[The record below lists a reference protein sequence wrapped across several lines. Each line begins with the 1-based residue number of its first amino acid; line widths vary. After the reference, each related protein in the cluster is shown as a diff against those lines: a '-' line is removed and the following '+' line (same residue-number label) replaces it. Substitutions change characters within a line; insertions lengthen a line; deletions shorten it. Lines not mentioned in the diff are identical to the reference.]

1 MAINK
6 TVNKRTNSHGAMKNC
21 MEYVLRQDK
30 TNEQLAYVTGPYCYD
45 EINYDLVYRTFLE
58 EKKLWNKDS
67 GRMYAHNIIS
77 WHKDEQI
84 TPEQAFEFGK
94 EFAEKWF
101 PGFQTLVAVHKDK
114 DHIHCHLVTN
124 SVSYEDGR
132 KLHSTKR
139 DLERMKQLTNQMC
152 RERGMTVVEKGKHF
166 DGSQIEKGEVIAW
179 SKDKYN
185 LFRQQVKDSF
195 VADCAMAVLKALE
208 NCISKEQF
216 IEKMKQFGWRVN
228 WTEKRKHITFQNQD
242 GKKVRDSNLSK
253 TFHLDISKEAL
264 EHEFNGNYERVRAEA
279 ERTAGTDEELVG
291 YYRQVETA
299 CEGAGD
305 ITGAG
310 NEREGRVTGEKSED
324 ERVYP
329 GISEKNTQSENGKTA
344 AILRESRNAR
354 RNAEV
359 ECRNS
364 ADDRRIVRNAET
376 QSVFTAGNDDLRNRN
391 GLMTRSEQE
400 QLEEEIKDVRNQNS
414 KLKIRVNQSSVEAVE
429 QAQQKQEEA
438 EKQARQAENQ
448 AERERKQADVEI
460 QRARRKAKSEVEDM
474 RERQFFWDWG
484 YLCVIFFSFI
494 QNGAFQRDLL
504 QLITVPINW
513 CRGYVAWFEQ
523 LDYIGYSAGE
533 VIFERIFSSAV
544 IMAGIVGCVLLVWGG
559 IEQYRKIW
567 DDIYKMVLIASISF
581 IVVLGNLI
589 REYLPF
595 NLLFVILVIN
605 VGAVLIRIYLNN
617 KNVGY

>member
-1 MAINK
+1 MNLMEITKGYEPKQNEQQEQMKNLSDTTDKWKLLAKEQATSLELVTKERDELQVRNQKMNEFILEFQ
-6 TVNKRTNSHGAMKNC
+6 KRTHSLK
-21 MEYVLRQDK
+21 MEKQ
-30 TNEQLAYVTGPYCYD
+30 QLFFENHEMQEEMQKSNA
-45 EINYDLVYRTFLE
+45 EIQQMTE
-58 EKKLWNKDS
+58 ELS
-67 GRMYAHNIIS
+67 EM
-77 WHKDEQI
+77 
-84 TPEQAFEFGK
+84 
-94 EFAEKWF
+94 
-101 PGFQTLVAVHKDK
+101 
-114 DHIHCHLVTN
+114 
-124 SVSYEDGR
+124 R
-132 KLHSTKR
+132 KL
-139 DLERMKQLTNQMC
+139 NQ
-152 RERGMTVVEKGKHF
+152 
-166 DGSQIEKGEVIAW
+166 S
-179 SKDKYN
+179 
-185 LFRQQVKDSF
+185 LQQS
-195 VADCAMAVLKALE
+195 
-208 NCISKEQF
+208 
-216 IEKMKQFGWRVN
+216 
-228 WTEKRKHITFQNQD
+228 
-242 GKKVRDSNLSK
+242 
-253 TFHLDISKEAL
+253 
-264 EHEFNGNYERVRAEA
+264 
-279 ERTAGTDEELVG
+279 
-291 YYRQVETA
+291 
-299 CEGAGD
+299 
-305 ITGAG
+305 
-310 NEREGRVTGEKSED
+310 
-324 ERVYP
+324 
-329 GISEKNTQSENGKTA
+329 
-344 AILRESRNAR
+344 
-354 RNAEV
+354 
-359 ECRNS
+359 
-364 ADDRRIVRNAET
+364 
-376 QSVFTAGNDDLRNRN
+376 NDDLRNRN

-567 DDIYKMVLIASISF
+567 DEIYKMVLIASISF

-605 VGAVLIRIYLNN
+605 VGAVLIRIYFNN

>member
-1 MAINK
+1 MNLMEITKGYEPKQNEQQEQMKNLSDTTDKWKLLAKEQATSLELVTKERDELQVRNQKMNEFILEFQ
-6 TVNKRTNSHGAMKNC
+6 KRTHSLK
-21 MEYVLRQDK
+21 MEKQ
-30 TNEQLAYVTGPYCYD
+30 QLFFENHEMQEEMQKSNA
-45 EINYDLVYRTFLE
+45 EIQQMTE
-58 EKKLWNKDS
+58 ELS
-67 GRMYAHNIIS
+67 EM
-77 WHKDEQI
+77 
-84 TPEQAFEFGK
+84 
-94 EFAEKWF
+94 
-101 PGFQTLVAVHKDK
+101 
-114 DHIHCHLVTN
+114 
-124 SVSYEDGR
+124 R
-132 KLHSTKR
+132 KL
-139 DLERMKQLTNQMC
+139 NQ
-152 RERGMTVVEKGKHF
+152 
-166 DGSQIEKGEVIAW
+166 S
-179 SKDKYN
+179 
-185 LFRQQVKDSF
+185 LQQS
-195 VADCAMAVLKALE
+195 
-208 NCISKEQF
+208 
-216 IEKMKQFGWRVN
+216 
-228 WTEKRKHITFQNQD
+228 
-242 GKKVRDSNLSK
+242 
-253 TFHLDISKEAL
+253 
-264 EHEFNGNYERVRAEA
+264 
-279 ERTAGTDEELVG
+279 
-291 YYRQVETA
+291 
-299 CEGAGD
+299 
-305 ITGAG
+305 
-310 NEREGRVTGEKSED
+310 
-324 ERVYP
+324 
-329 GISEKNTQSENGKTA
+329 
-344 AILRESRNAR
+344 
-354 RNAEV
+354 
-359 ECRNS
+359 
-364 ADDRRIVRNAET
+364 
-376 QSVFTAGNDDLRNRN
+376 NDDLRNRN

-567 DDIYKMVLIASISF
+567 DEIYKMVLIASISF

>member
-1 MAINK
+1 MNLMEITKGYEPKQNEQQEQMKNLSDTTDKWKLLAKEQATSLELVTKERDELQVRNQKMNEFILEFQ
-6 TVNKRTNSHGAMKNC
+6 KRTHSLK
-21 MEYVLRQDK
+21 MEKQ
-30 TNEQLAYVTGPYCYD
+30 QLFFENHEMQEEMQKSNA
-45 EINYDLVYRTFLE
+45 EIQQMTE
-58 EKKLWNKDS
+58 ELS
-67 GRMYAHNIIS
+67 EM
-77 WHKDEQI
+77 
-84 TPEQAFEFGK
+84 
-94 EFAEKWF
+94 
-101 PGFQTLVAVHKDK
+101 
-114 DHIHCHLVTN
+114 
-124 SVSYEDGR
+124 R
-132 KLHSTKR
+132 KL
-139 DLERMKQLTNQMC
+139 NQ
-152 RERGMTVVEKGKHF
+152 
-166 DGSQIEKGEVIAW
+166 S
-179 SKDKYN
+179 
-185 LFRQQVKDSF
+185 LQQS
-195 VADCAMAVLKALE
+195 
-208 NCISKEQF
+208 
-216 IEKMKQFGWRVN
+216 
-228 WTEKRKHITFQNQD
+228 
-242 GKKVRDSNLSK
+242 
-253 TFHLDISKEAL
+253 
-264 EHEFNGNYERVRAEA
+264 
-279 ERTAGTDEELVG
+279 
-291 YYRQVETA
+291 
-299 CEGAGD
+299 
-305 ITGAG
+305 
-310 NEREGRVTGEKSED
+310 
-324 ERVYP
+324 
-329 GISEKNTQSENGKTA
+329 
-344 AILRESRNAR
+344 
-354 RNAEV
+354 
-359 ECRNS
+359 
-364 ADDRRIVRNAET
+364 
-376 QSVFTAGNDDLRNRN
+376 NDDLRNRN

-513 CRGYVAWFEQ
+513 CREYVAWFEQ
-523 LDYIGYSAGE
+523 LDYLGYSAGE

-605 VGAVLIRIYLNN
+605 VGAVLIRIYFNN

>member
-1 MAINK
+1 MNLMEITKGYEPKQNEQQEQMKNLSDTTDKWKLLAKEQATSLELVTKERDELQVRNQKMNEFILEFQ
-6 TVNKRTNSHGAMKNC
+6 KRTHSLK
-21 MEYVLRQDK
+21 MEKQ
-30 TNEQLAYVTGPYCYD
+30 QLFFENHEMQEEMQKSNA
-45 EINYDLVYRTFLE
+45 EIQQMTE
-58 EKKLWNKDS
+58 ELS
-67 GRMYAHNIIS
+67 EM
-77 WHKDEQI
+77 
-84 TPEQAFEFGK
+84 
-94 EFAEKWF
+94 
-101 PGFQTLVAVHKDK
+101 
-114 DHIHCHLVTN
+114 
-124 SVSYEDGR
+124 R
-132 KLHSTKR
+132 KL
-139 DLERMKQLTNQMC
+139 NQ
-152 RERGMTVVEKGKHF
+152 
-166 DGSQIEKGEVIAW
+166 S
-179 SKDKYN
+179 
-185 LFRQQVKDSF
+185 LQQS
-195 VADCAMAVLKALE
+195 
-208 NCISKEQF
+208 
-216 IEKMKQFGWRVN
+216 
-228 WTEKRKHITFQNQD
+228 
-242 GKKVRDSNLSK
+242 
-253 TFHLDISKEAL
+253 
-264 EHEFNGNYERVRAEA
+264 
-279 ERTAGTDEELVG
+279 
-291 YYRQVETA
+291 
-299 CEGAGD
+299 
-305 ITGAG
+305 
-310 NEREGRVTGEKSED
+310 
-324 ERVYP
+324 
-329 GISEKNTQSENGKTA
+329 
-344 AILRESRNAR
+344 
-354 RNAEV
+354 
-359 ECRNS
+359 
-364 ADDRRIVRNAET
+364 
-376 QSVFTAGNDDLRNRN
+376 NDDLRNRN

-414 KLKIRVNQSSVEAVE
+414 KLKILVNQSSVEAVE

>member
-1 MAINK
+1 MNLIEITK
-6 TVNKRTNSHGAMKNC
+6 GYEPK
-21 MEYVLRQDK
+21 Q
-30 TNEQLAYVTGPYCYD
+30 NEQTEQMKSLPDITDKWKQLAKEQAASLELVTEERDKLQVKNQKMNEFILEFQERTHKLKMEKQNLFFENHEMQD
-45 EINYDLVYRTFLE
+45 EI
-58 EKKLWNKDS
+58 
-67 GRMYAHNIIS
+67 
-77 WHKDEQI
+77 
-84 TPEQAFEFGK
+84 
-94 EFAEKWF
+94 
-101 PGFQTLVAVHKDK
+101 
-114 DHIHCHLVTN
+114 
-124 SVSYEDGR
+124 R
-132 KLHSTKR
+132 KLNDEIHH
-139 DLERMKQLTNQMC
+139 LT
-152 RERGMTVVEKGKHF
+152 
-166 DGSQIEKGEVIAW
+166 
-179 SKDKYN
+179 
-185 LFRQQVKDSF
+185 
-195 VADCAMAVLKALE
+195 
-208 NCISKEQF
+208 
-216 IEKMKQFGWRVN
+216 
-228 WTEKRKHITFQNQD
+228 TE
-242 GKKVRDSNLSK
+242 LS
-253 TFHLDISKEAL
+253 
-264 EHEFNGNYERVRAEA
+264 
-279 ERTAGTDEELVG
+279 
-291 YYRQVETA
+291 
-299 CEGAGD
+299 
-305 ITGAG
+305 
-310 NEREGRVTGEKSED
+310 
-324 ERVYP
+324 
-329 GISEKNTQSENGKTA
+329 
-344 AILRESRNAR
+344 
-354 RNAEV
+354 
-359 ECRNS
+359 
-364 ADDRRIVRNAET
+364 ET
-376 QSVFTAGNDDLRNRN
+376 QKLNQSLQKNNDDLRNRN

-414 KLKIRVNQSSVEAVE
+414 KLKIRVNQSCVEAVE

-567 DDIYKMVLIASISF
+567 DEIYKMVLIASISF

>member
-1 MAINK
+1 MNLMEITKGYEPKQNEQQEQ
-6 TVNKRTNSHGAMKNC
+6 MKN
-21 MEYVLRQDK
+21 LSDTTDK
-30 TNEQLAYVTGPYCYD
+30 WKLLA
-45 EINYDLVYRTFLE
+45 
-58 EKKLWNKDS
+58 K
-67 GRMYAHNIIS
+67 
-77 WHKDEQI
+77 
-84 TPEQAFEFGK
+84 EQATSLE
-94 EFAEKWF
+94 
-101 PGFQTLVAVHKDK
+101 
-114 DHIHCHLVTN
+114 LVTKERDELQVRN
-124 SVSYEDGR
+124 QKMNEFILEFQKRIHSLKMEKQQLFFENHEMQEEMQKSNAEIQQMTEELSEMR
-132 KLHSTKR
+132 KL
-139 DLERMKQLTNQMC
+139 NQ
-152 RERGMTVVEKGKHF
+152 
-166 DGSQIEKGEVIAW
+166 S
-179 SKDKYN
+179 
-185 LFRQQVKDSF
+185 LQQS
-195 VADCAMAVLKALE
+195 
-208 NCISKEQF
+208 
-216 IEKMKQFGWRVN
+216 
-228 WTEKRKHITFQNQD
+228 
-242 GKKVRDSNLSK
+242 
-253 TFHLDISKEAL
+253 
-264 EHEFNGNYERVRAEA
+264 
-279 ERTAGTDEELVG
+279 
-291 YYRQVETA
+291 
-299 CEGAGD
+299 
-305 ITGAG
+305 
-310 NEREGRVTGEKSED
+310 
-324 ERVYP
+324 
-329 GISEKNTQSENGKTA
+329 
-344 AILRESRNAR
+344 
-354 RNAEV
+354 
-359 ECRNS
+359 
-364 ADDRRIVRNAET
+364 
-376 QSVFTAGNDDLRNRN
+376 NDDLRNRN

-567 DDIYKMVLIASISF
+567 DEIYKMVLIASISF

>member
-1 MAINK
+1 MNLMEITKGYEPKQNEQQEQMKNLSDTTDKWKLLAKEQATSLELVTKERDELQVRNQKMNEFILEFQ
-6 TVNKRTNSHGAMKNC
+6 KRTHSLK
-21 MEYVLRQDK
+21 MEKQ
-30 TNEQLAYVTGPYCYD
+30 QLFFENHEMQEEMQKSNA
-45 EINYDLVYRTFLE
+45 EIQQMTE
-58 EKKLWNKDS
+58 ELS
-67 GRMYAHNIIS
+67 EM
-77 WHKDEQI
+77 
-84 TPEQAFEFGK
+84 
-94 EFAEKWF
+94 
-101 PGFQTLVAVHKDK
+101 
-114 DHIHCHLVTN
+114 
-124 SVSYEDGR
+124 R
-132 KLHSTKR
+132 KL
-139 DLERMKQLTNQMC
+139 NQ
-152 RERGMTVVEKGKHF
+152 
-166 DGSQIEKGEVIAW
+166 S
-179 SKDKYN
+179 
-185 LFRQQVKDSF
+185 LQQS
-195 VADCAMAVLKALE
+195 
-208 NCISKEQF
+208 
-216 IEKMKQFGWRVN
+216 
-228 WTEKRKHITFQNQD
+228 
-242 GKKVRDSNLSK
+242 
-253 TFHLDISKEAL
+253 
-264 EHEFNGNYERVRAEA
+264 
-279 ERTAGTDEELVG
+279 
-291 YYRQVETA
+291 
-299 CEGAGD
+299 
-305 ITGAG
+305 
-310 NEREGRVTGEKSED
+310 
-324 ERVYP
+324 
-329 GISEKNTQSENGKTA
+329 
-344 AILRESRNAR
+344 
-354 RNAEV
+354 
-359 ECRNS
+359 
-364 ADDRRIVRNAET
+364 
-376 QSVFTAGNDDLRNRN
+376 NDDLRNRN